1 MPTSKRLL
9 RSLALTATA
18 LGALTLTACGTQNTG
33 AARSAAEPAAAAAVT
48 ASPSPRMIS
57 GKDLERHPDPVVRA
71 EAIAVRIQNTCAP
84 GTAMELPPLPEV
96 ANVAETVTGT
106 PPAPAE
112 PPTPAEPPA
121 SADVPADLPS
131 DLPPPEPEAP
141 VSLDEVPLADVDR
154 CVADA
159 HADRIRAAFAAAPAD
174 EAALRKTLTGLDYLP
189 ENVHRMP
196 GDGPLRVRI
205 DLRELSPNDSLALE
219 VTPTG
224 TGVRVDA
231 FGAPTADTPEI
242 TEIRREQ
249 GA

>member
-1 MPTSKRLL
+1 MPTSKHLL

-18 LGALTLTACGTQNTG
+18 LGALTLTACGTQNAG
-33 AARSAAEPAAAAAVT
+33 AARNAAEPAAAAAVT
-48 ASPSPRMIS
+48 ASPSPRMLS

-71 EAIAVRIQNTCAP
+71 EALAVRLANTCAP

-96 ANVAETVTGT
+96 ANVAETVPGT
-106 PPAPAE
+106 PPAAEE
-112 PPTPAEPPA
+112 PPTPAQPPA
-121 SADVPADLPS
+121 SADAPADLPS
-131 DLPPPEPEAP
+131 DLPPPQPEAP

-159 HADRIRAAFAAAPAD
+159 HADRIRAAFTAAPAD

-189 ENVHRMP
+189 ETVHRMP
-196 GDGPLRVRI
+196 GDALEFRI
-205 DLRELSPNDSLALE
+205 DLRELSPGDSLALE
-219 VTPTG
+219 VTATG

-242 TEIRREQ
+242 TEIRRKQ